1 MKQDLE
7 IKNQVKQI
15 LKVIEELAPGRS
27 VELRVPPYAAIQSVQ
42 GGNHRRG
49 IPPNVV
55 EMSGQ
60 TLITL
65 SKTPDLWDQLCS
77 NGAVSAS
84 GTNSNLAELFVQV
97 SKLISNFD
105 EGFVNGK

>member
-15 LKVIEELAPGRS
+15 LKVIKELAPGRS
-27 VELRVPPYAAIQSVQ
+27 VELRIPPYAAIQCVE

-49 IPPNVV
+49 TPPNVV

-77 NGAVSAS
+77 NGAILAS
-84 GTNSNLAELFVQV
+84 GTNSNLSELFSKV
-97 SKLISNFD
+97 SKLFSSFN
-105 EGFVNGK
+105 EGLIDGK

>member
-7 IKNQVKQI
+7 EKYQVKQI
-15 LKVIEELAPGRS
+15 LKVIQELAPGRS
-27 VELRVPPYAAIQSVQ
+27 VELRIPQHAAIQCVE

-49 IPPNVV
+49 TPPNVV

-77 NGAVSAS
+77 EGAISAS
-84 GTNSNLAELFVQV
+84 GTNSNLADLFVQV
-97 SKLISNFD
+97 GRLISNFD